1 MKKSNFLNGAIV
13 STLGIVLCKIIG
25 LVYVIPFY
33 AMIGATGGALYS
45 YAYSIYAIFLSLSTS
60 GIPVAMSKLVS
71 EYNALEQYH
80 TKEKA
85 FKIGSTIIFSL
96 AFIAFIALMIFAK
109 DIAFALKGDATGGNS
124 LDDIAFVIR
133 VISTALLVVPLFS
146 VTKGYL
152 RGHKMM
158 TASSASD
165 VLEQLVRVILL
176 LLGSFVTIKVLK
188 LKTKVAVSCAVFSA
202 TIGALTGYLFLRRT
216 IKKNEKDFN
225 RHARMKAEEKENTTK
240 VLIKRILIY
249 AIPFVLIDLIN
260 SAYVVVNSTTIIK
273 TLTGLGYS
281 GYDAEIVLS
290 SIATWASKLD
300 MIIIS
305 VAIGFVTSLIPHI
318 TANYVKNDLDAVHTK
333 INQAI
338 EMLLLIVLP
347 MTLGLTFLAQPV
359 WVIFYGYN
367 ELSISV
373 FTLYAIQALTYSLHW
388 LLINVMQS
396 LNKSKVTLM
405 TLIAALVFKIIFNV
419 PIMKFLPTIGIE
431 AYQGATI
438 TTLLCQIG
446 SIIFILLYLKK
457 AINIK
462 YKPILGNVGKIIFS
476 SLMMMMALI
485 LFTIIVDINVKT
497 RVSAVMICVIYATVG
512 MTVYGLLTYKL
523 GLLNRFIKIIKNKRT
538 T

>member
-1 MKKSNFLNGAIV
+1 MKKSNFLNGAII
-13 STLGIVLCKIIG
+13 STLGIVVCKIIG
-25 LVYVIPFY
+25 LIYVIPFY
-33 AMIGATGGALYS
+33 AMIGTTGGALYS

-80 TKEKA
+80 TKERA
-85 FKIGSTIIFSL
+85 FKIGSTIIFSF
-96 AFIAFIALMIFAK
+96 AFIAFIALMLFAPE
-109 DIAFALKGDATGGNS
+109 IAYFLKGDATGGNTIEDIS
-124 LDDIAFVIR
+124 LVIR
-133 VISTALLVVPLFS
+133 IISTALLIVPVFS

-158 TASSASD
+158 TASSLSD
-165 VLEQLVRVILL
+165 VLEQLVRVAIL
-176 LLGSFVTIKVLK
+176 LLGSFIAIKVLK
-188 LKTKVAVSCAVFSA
+188 LKTKFAVCIAVFSA
-202 TIGALTGYLFLRRT
+202 TIGAFFGYGYLFYI
-216 IKKNEKDFN
+216 IKKNKKDFN
-225 RHARMKAEEKENTTK
+225 KNAHIKEEEKNITTK
-240 VLIKRILIY
+240 TLVKRIFMY
-249 AIPFVLIDLIN
+249 AIPFVVIDLIN
-260 SAYVVVNSTTIIK
+260 SAYVIVNSGTIIK
-273 TLTGLGYS
+273 TLTRLGYS
-281 GYDAEIVLS
+281 GEDAEIVLS

-318 TANYVKNDLDAVHTK
+318 TANYVKKDFEQVHLK

-367 ELSISV
+367 ALSINV

-388 LLINVMQS
+388 LLINVLQS
-396 LNKSKVTLM
+396 LNKSKVTLC
-405 TLIAALVFKIIFNV
+405 TLIGALIFKIVFNV
-419 PIMKFLPTIGIE
+419 PIMEFVPKLGIP

-438 TTLLCQIG
+438 TTLLCQVG

-462 YKPILGNVGKIIFS
+462 YKPILANVGKIIFS
-476 SLMMMMALI
+476 SLIMIGALI
-485 LFTIIVDINVKT
+485 AFTAIVSIDVKT
-497 RVSAVMICVIYATVG
+497 RISAVMICVIYATLG
-512 MTVYGLLTYKL
+512 MLVYGLLTYKF
-523 GLLNRFIKIIKNKRT
+523 GLLNRFIKIFKNKRT

>member
-85 FKIGSTIIFSL
+85 IKIVSTIIFSL
-96 AFIAFIALMIFAK
+96 AFFAFIALMIFAK

-240 VLIKRILIY
+240 VLVKRILIY

-462 YKPILGNVGKIIFS
+462 YKPILANVGKIIFS
-476 SLMMMMALI
+476 SLIMIGALI
-485 LFTIIVDINVKT
+485 EFTAIVSIDVKT
-497 RVSAVMICVIYATVG
+497 RISAVMICVIYATLG
-512 MTVYGLLTYKL
+512 MLVYGLLTYKF
-523 GLLNRFIKIIKNKRT
+523 GLLNRFIKILKNKRT

>member
-1 MKKSNFLNGAIV
+1 
-13 STLGIVLCKIIG
+13 
-25 LVYVIPFY
+25 
-33 AMIGATGGALYS
+33 
-45 YAYSIYAIFLSLSTS
+45 
-60 GIPVAMSKLVS
+60 
-71 EYNALEQYH
+71 
-80 TKEKA
+80 
-85 FKIGSTIIFSL
+85 
-96 AFIAFIALMIFAK
+96 
-109 DIAFALKGDATGGNS
+109 
-124 LDDIAFVIR
+124 
-133 VISTALLVVPLFS
+133 
-146 VTKGYL
+146 
-152 RGHKMM
+152 
-158 TASSASD
+158 
-165 VLEQLVRVILL
+165 
-176 LLGSFVTIKVLK
+176 
-188 LKTKVAVSCAVFSA
+188 
-202 TIGALTGYLFLRRT
+202 
-216 IKKNEKDFN
+216 
-225 RHARMKAEEKENTTK
+225 
-240 VLIKRILIY
+240 
-249 AIPFVLIDLIN
+249 
-260 SAYVVVNSTTIIK
+260 
-273 TLTGLGYS
+273 
-281 GYDAEIVLS
+281 
-290 SIATWASKLD
+290 

-476 SLMMMMALI
+476 SLMMMMVLI

>member
-1 MKKSNFLNGAIV
+1 MKKSNFLNGAII
-13 STLGIVLCKIIG
+13 STLGIVVCKIIG
-25 LVYVIPFY
+25 LIYVIPFY

-85 FKIGSTIIFSL
+85 FKIGSIIIFSF
-96 AFIAFIALMIFAK
+96 AFIAFIALMLFAPE
-109 DIAFALKGDATGGNS
+109 IAYFLKGDATGGNTIEDIS
-124 LDDIAFVIR
+124 LVIR
-133 VISTALLVVPLFS
+133 IISTALLIVPVFS

-158 TASSASD
+158 TASSLSD
-165 VLEQLVRVILL
+165 VLEQLVRVAIL
-176 LLGSFVTIKVLK
+176 LLGSFIAIKVLK
-188 LKTKVAVSCAVFSA
+188 LKTKFAVCIAVFSA
-202 TIGALTGYLFLRRT
+202 TIGAFFGYSYLFYI
-216 IKKNEKDFN
+216 IKKNKKDFN
-225 RHARMKAEEKENTTK
+225 KNAHIKEEEKNITTK
-240 VLIKRILIY
+240 TLVKRIFMY
-249 AIPFVLIDLIN
+249 AIPFVVIDLIN
-260 SAYVVVNSTTIIK
+260 SAYVIVNSGTIIK
-273 TLTGLGYS
+273 TLTRLGYS
-281 GYDAEIVLS
+281 GEEAEIVLS

-318 TANYVKNDLDAVHTK
+318 TANYVKKDFEQVHLK

-347 MTLGLTFLAQPV
+347 MTLGLTFLAGPV

-367 ELSISV
+367 ALSINV

-388 LLINVMQS
+388 LLINVLQS
-396 LNKSKVTLM
+396 LNKSKVTLC
-405 TLIAALVFKIIFNV
+405 TLIGALIFKIVFNV
-419 PIMKFLPTIGIE
+419 PIMEFVPKLGIP

-438 TTLLCQIG
+438 TTLLCQVG

-462 YKPILGNVGKIIFS
+462 YKPILANVGKIIFS
-476 SLMMMMALI
+476 SLIMIGALI
-485 LFTIIVDINVKT
+485 AFTAIVSIDVKT
-497 RVSAVMICVIYATVG
+497 RISAVMICVIYATLG
-512 MTVYGLLTYKL
+512 MLVYGLLTYKF
-523 GLLNRFIKIIKNKRT
+523 GLLNRFIKIFKNKRT